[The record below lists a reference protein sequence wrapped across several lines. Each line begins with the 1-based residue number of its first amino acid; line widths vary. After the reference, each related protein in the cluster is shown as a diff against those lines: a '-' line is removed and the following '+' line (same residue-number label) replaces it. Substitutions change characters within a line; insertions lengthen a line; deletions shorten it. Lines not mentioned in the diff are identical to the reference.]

1 MPRNMPDPNAMDP
14 AELEKIKRQLDSG
27 VMPKGLPGLGG
38 GKLPG
43 LGKSLGGGG
52 LPGLG
57 SPFGK
62 KKKKK

>member
-1 MPRNMPDPNAMDP
+1 MGGMPNP
-14 AELEKIKRQLDSG
+14 ADMSPEQLEELKKALPSG
-27 VMPKGLPGLGG
+27 M

-43 LGKSLGGGG
+43 LGGLGGGAPKLPGLGGG

-62 KKKKK
+62 KK